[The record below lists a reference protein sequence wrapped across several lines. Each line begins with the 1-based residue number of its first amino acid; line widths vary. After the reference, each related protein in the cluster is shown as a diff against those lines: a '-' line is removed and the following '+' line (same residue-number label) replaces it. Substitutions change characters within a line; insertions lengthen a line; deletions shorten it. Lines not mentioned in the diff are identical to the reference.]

1 MSSPLT
7 HNWLWLWSN
16 HSRENKKN
24 NACAYEA
31 MKASECT
38 FAHVV
43 CLSSCQCFC
52 ILSAVD
58 CLVLCLA
65 LCVSSVHFSVSRP
78 VTACFLLHWF
88 VLSTLLVC
96 VFCACVCIGR
106 YCRSARSCRISCK
119 EHEPP
124 GNAQKHQHWW
134 HQHKSA
140 KFTLLQIVAARSR
153 TCRCQPMFTVMQSVY
168 HNLNSPTFIKTIN
181 LQGTVWSDTPCTCA
195 FSFFLCYFSQFEVKV
210 SIYLWMVHSLRLTEG
225 WLMTFSSLESAKV
238 FTWKRI
244 AWQEVTFWGRLT
256 SLFFSRLRESVK

>member
-1 MSSPLT
+1 M
-7 HNWLWLWSN
+7 
-16 HSRENKKN
+16 
-24 NACAYEA
+24 
-31 MKASECT
+31 
-38 FAHVV
+38 
-43 CLSSCQCFC
+43 CF
-52 ILSAVD
+52 
-58 CLVLCLA
+58 
-65 LCVSSVHFSVSRP
+65 LCV
-78 VTACFLLHWF
+78 
-88 VLSTLLVC
+88 C
-96 VFCACVCIGR
+96 VCVCIGR

-238 FTWKRI
+238 FAWKRI
-244 AWQEVTFWGRLT
+244 AWQEVTFWGSLT
-256 SLFFSRLRESVK
+256 SLFFFQTKRISQVEVKAKIFQIQNWNQFSTVLRDLGYRRLLCWRYAVWQKNIYEMIFLLFVCKVFFKDSPCLTKWCS